1 MILNKSKTSQCEEFR
16 IYSKRS
22 ENLRMVL
29 FDNELR
35 VGTGPELSDRSGPAG
50 SKNFSNR

>member
-29 FDNELR
+29 FDNEAQ
-35 VGTGPELSDRSGPAG
+35 GRSTNL
-50 SKNFSNR
+50 KIY